1 MQSLMKNQ
9 VKNLSS
15 ERGAILI
22 AIIISMVVL
31 AIVGATVYTLS
42 STSALNQAEAQ
53 KAAKAYYLSESCV
66 RIAASEYK
74 AAAPANKNTTLINL
88 QNAAGGRTF
97 TMPDNQGSCTVK
109 IYPYWLYATAADVT
123 ASNTKTLYLHIPG
136 IVQDGVTK
144 ASFPNNG
151 KGRIRIKDS
160 NRSEW
165 IGAKSVAY
173 SSVQTVEAF
182 AQGSGT
188 RLTFTIAKAFP
199 EASDTLLANDEFYL
213 GYDFSGATLAGGNLN
228 LVMPVAEAAAAV
240 MFPPEKGMI
249 FLEEKDSCIRPD
261 GKYDPIIY
269 SYELRDTTQAGTL
282 QLTGLQYQGTCPTVP
297 APFTGAAKTI
307 YIGKNIAFR
316 SESQYGN

>member
-1 MQSLMKNQ
+1 MQPFRKDQ
-9 VKNLSS
+9 VKNISS

-74 AAAPANKNTTLINL
+74 AAANTEKISTLINL
-88 QNAAGGRTF
+88 QNRTF
-97 TMPDNQGSCTVK
+97 DMPDNQGSCK
-109 IYPYWLYATAADVT
+109 IIVYPYWFYASTGQSCVSGQTDCKLTLYFPGERPPVDENGTKKIKMNLTSGMTGKLKKKGKSPDVYVFTSASLDDSFTANTGTKAIFTLKSAVTVT
-123 ASNTKTLYLHIPG
+123 AG
-136 IVQDGVTK
+136 
-144 ASFPNNG
+144 
-151 KGRIRIKDS
+151 
-160 NRSEW
+160 
-165 IGAKSVAY
+165 
-173 SSVQTVEAF
+173 
-182 AQGSGT
+182 
-188 RLTFTIAKAFP
+188 
-199 EASDTLLANDEFYL
+199 DEFYL

-269 SYELRDTTQAGTL
+269 SYELRDVSQTGTL
-282 QLTGLQYQGTCPTVP
+282 RLTGLQYQGTCPTVP

-307 YIGKNIAFR
+307 YIGKNIAFQ
-316 SESQYGN
+316 SKSQYGN

>member
-1 MQSLMKNQ
+1 MQSFRKKQLKNI
-9 VKNLSS
+9 SS

-74 AAAPANKNTTLINL
+74 AAANTEKISTLINL
-88 QNAAGGRTF
+88 QNRTF
-97 TMPDNQGSCTVK
+97 DMPDNQGSCK
-109 IYPYWLYATAADVT
+109 IIVYPYWFYASTGQSCVSGQTDCKLTLYFPGETPPVDENGTKKIKMNLTSGMTGKLKKKGTSPDVYVFTSASLDDSFTANTGTKAIFTLESPLKSAVTVT
-123 ASNTKTLYLHIPG
+123 AG
-136 IVQDGVTK
+136 
-144 ASFPNNG
+144 
-151 KGRIRIKDS
+151 
-160 NRSEW
+160 
-165 IGAKSVAY
+165 
-173 SSVQTVEAF
+173 
-182 AQGSGT
+182 
-188 RLTFTIAKAFP
+188 
-199 EASDTLLANDEFYL
+199 DEFYL

-228 LVMPVAEAAAAV
+228 LVMPVAEAAAAEI
-240 MFPPEKGMI
+240 FPPEKGMI

-269 SYELRDTTQAGTL
+269 SYELRDVSQTGTL
-282 QLTGLQYQGTCPTVP
+282 RLTGLQYQGTCSPEP
-297 APFTGAAKTI
+297 AFTPGAKTI

>member
-22 AIIISMVVL
+22 AIIISMVIL

-53 KAAKAYYLSESCV
+53 KASKAYYLSESCV

-74 AAAPANKNTTLINL
+74 AATPANKNTTLINL
-88 QNAAGGRTF
+88 QNAASGRTF

-109 IYPYWLYATAADVT
+109 IYPYWLYATAADVI
-123 ASNTKTLYLHIPG
+123 ASNTTTLYLHLPG
-136 IVQDGVTK
+136 MLPDGVTA
-144 ASFPNNG
+144 ASFPANG
-151 KGRIRIKDS
+151 KGKLRIKDR
-160 NRSEW
+160 NRSPAW
-165 IGAKSVAY
+165 TKTKSIAY
-173 SSVQTVEAF
+173 SNVQAMVGFT
-182 AQGSGT
+182 QTIGT
-188 RLTFTIAKAFP
+188 RLTFTIAQAFP
-199 EASDTLLANDEFYL
+199 EAPDTLLANDEFYL

-249 FLEEKDSCIRPD
+249 FLEEKDSCND
-261 GKYDPIIY
+261 DPIMY
-269 SYELRDTTQAGTL
+269 SYELRDNTTQAGTL
-282 QLTGLQYQGTCPTVP
+282 ILTGMQYQGICPTVP

-307 YIGKNIAFR
+307 YIGKNIAFQ